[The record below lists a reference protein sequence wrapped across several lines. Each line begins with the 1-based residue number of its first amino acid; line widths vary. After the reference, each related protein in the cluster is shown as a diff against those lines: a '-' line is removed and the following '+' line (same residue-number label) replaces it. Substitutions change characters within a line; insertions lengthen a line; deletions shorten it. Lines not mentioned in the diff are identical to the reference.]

1 VSHIRRFALALIAAV
16 GLIAAAVPAA
26 SAATDTVTI
35 NSVLSPSPGQI
46 AVSVTSTTALT
57 ELNVALTSAAH
68 PDELSFTLADFTLES
83 GGTDT
88 DGTYELTSPITDA
101 QLPFDTYTI
110 DVTAGDSGGGS
121 ATDNAAILT
130 WLIQPTITINASQTT
145 FDFANPSITFSG
157 NLSLV
162 NPDGSAV
169 TAADLVGQQLSLNGG
184 ETSYPVTTGTGGAYS
199 ITLNQPLGYADYSA
213 ILLATS
219 TTAYG
224 SSPFVYIT
232 PIQDPAEVT
241 ADVSATQLKDGQTL
255 TVTGTADY
263 NPGSGYVP
271 LPNSPVQLYGGPYY
285 DQTGPTA
292 TATTNAEGQ
301 YRFSFADHGPGT
313 WYVYAGGVPGN
324 SFFDQVLTQALTI
337 TKNVNV
343 AMPVKIAGLQA
354 SLSPFAILTLKGCL
368 ATGSYGSA
376 PDLRLAAQYA
386 TKPGGPWHTL
396 RFVHGTTNSG
406 TGCNAG
412 GNFYG
417 APFDYQVPVVL
428 ASAYYR
434 LAYPGSNDWL
444 SASSKVVHESKIL
457 TRITNF
463 AISPRSVG
471 KNGYV
476 TVSGRLWKYSKGW
489 HALAKQHV
497 WILFHYK
504 GVWYYYLHKPLTNS
518 SGRFSGRFQVGVT
531 APWIAEY
538 MGGKPYFASA
548 TGELRVKMAGAV
560 SARALRGLTGR
571 PERFGGT
578 VLAGSGLPLV
588 A

>member
-343 AMPVKIAGLQA
+343 AMPVKIAGCR
-354 SLSPFAILTLKGCL
+354 PV
-368 ATGSYGSA
+368 SA
-376 PDLRLAAQYA
+376 PSRSSRSRAAWQLAAMAPRQTCGSPPSTPPSRAGPGTRCASCTAPPTPEPDA
-386 TKPGGPWHTL
+386 TLAGTST
-396 RFVHGTTNSG
+396 VHRSTIRSRWCSRPPTTG
-406 TGCNAG
+406 WPTPAAMTGCPRRAR
-412 GNFYG
+412 
-417 APFDYQVPVVL
+417 
-428 ASAYYR
+428 SC
-434 LAYPGSNDWL
+434 
-444 SASSKVVHESKIL
+444 
-457 TRITNF
+457 T
-463 AISPRSVG
+463 SPRSLPGSPTSRSRPVRWART
-471 KNGYV
+471 V
-476 TVSGRLWKYSKGW
+476 T
-489 HALAKQHV
+489 
-497 WILFHYK
+497 
-504 GVWYYYLHKPLTNS
+504 
-518 SGRFSGRFQVGVT
+518 
-531 APWIAEY
+531 
-538 MGGKPYFASA
+538 
-548 TGELRVKMAGAV
+548 
-560 SARALRGLTGR
+560 
-571 PERFGGT
+571 
-578 VLAGSGLPLV
+578 
-588 A
+588 